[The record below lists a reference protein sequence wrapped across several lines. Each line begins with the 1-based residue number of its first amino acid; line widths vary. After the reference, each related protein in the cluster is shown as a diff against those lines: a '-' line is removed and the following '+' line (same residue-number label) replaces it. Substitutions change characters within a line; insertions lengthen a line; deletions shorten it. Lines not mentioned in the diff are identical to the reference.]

1 MLFYA
6 FSAKL
11 IFSAFWTALQ
21 FFEKTAFLESEKS
34 LVFGL
39 NSTLW
44 LVLLCIFRPR
54 ITRTW
59 SVLLMLKFSALPP
72 GGLCFN
78 PPSRLNARFSYPN
91 RWAVRPP
98 LAICTGLQS
107 GRGTASGRAAPM
119 GQLLT
124 QKELSG

>member
-21 FFEKTAFLESEKS
+21 FFEKCRFLESEKS
-34 LVFGL
+34 LIFGL

-59 SVLLMLKFSALPP
+59 SALPILKFSVLPDN
-72 GGLCFN
+72 LFFN
-78 PPSRLNARFSYPN
+78 PPSRLNTRFSYRSCGPF
-91 RWAVRPP
+91 PP
-98 LAICTGLQS
+98 PAS
-107 GRGTASGRAAPM
+107 GTAGYRLPM
-119 GQLLT
+119 AK
-124 QKELSG
+124 QKEPPRWGSSWLPAFTKMNS